1 MKAYKAFNHDMTC
14 RGFQFEVGKTYTHDG
29 AISLC
34 NSGFHACESPLDVL
48 GYYPPT
54 AMFAEVD
61 LDGVSDQKESDT
73 KRVGKSI
80 TIKAALSIAG
90 LVSAQVEWV
99 SKQADAN
106 IASGDFS
113 KAASS
118 GDSSTAA
125 SSGDLST
132 AASSGNYSKAASS
145 GDSSTAAS
153 SGDYST
159 AASSGDYSKAASSGN
174 FSTAA
179 SSGNYSKAA
188 SSGNS
193 STAEANGKQTIAMVA
208 GINGKA
214 RAGERGA
221 FALPWMDGEQ
231 VRIAVGVVGENGI
244 KPDVWYYCDKTG
256 SLKEAL

>member
-106 IASGDFS
+106 IASGD
-113 KAASS
+113 
-118 GDSSTAA
+118 
-125 SSGDLST
+125 
-132 AASSGNYSKAASS
+132 
-145 GDSSTAAS
+145 SSTAAS

-159 AASSGDYSKAASSGN
+159 AASSGNSSKAASSGN